1 MALEYVE
8 LTLNLEEVDFF
19 WDKVSEA
26 VKDYLEKIEGYISLG
41 IKTKSLRNNEDFKIN
56 IQWNNYM
63 TETLAIGV
71 RVVDTGNNNVTSAFN
86 QRFLGTIIHCLIHD
100 LDITRNICG
109 IKLVAKVS
117 DYNIIRNECRI
128 IFDITIDRS
137 EFEKRARHCLKS
149 INCT

>member
-26 VKDYLEKIEGYISLG
+26 VKDYLEKIEGYVSLG
-41 IKTKSLRNNEDFKIN
+41 IKTKSLGNNKDFKIN

-63 TETLAIGV
+63 TETLVIGV
-71 RVVDTGNNNVTSAFN
+71 RVLDTENKNVTLDFN
-86 QRFLGTIIHCLIHD
+86 QRFLKIIHSFMHNYF
-100 LDITRNICG
+100 ITKDICG

-117 DYNIIRNECRI
+117 DYNIIRKECRI

>member
-1 MALEYVE
+1 MVLEYVE

-19 WDKVSEA
+19 WDKVSGA

-41 IKTKSLRNNEDFKIN
+41 IKTKSLKDNEDFKIN

-86 QRFLGTIIHCLIHD
+86 QRFLETIIHCLIHD
-100 LDITRNICG
+100 LNITRNICG

-117 DYNIIRNECRI
+117 DYNIIRKECRI
-128 IFDITIDRS
+128 IFDIIEDRS
-137 EFEKRARHCLKS
+137 DFEERAKKCLKS
-149 INCT
+149 INCA

>member
-26 VKDYLEKIEGYISLG
+26 VKDYLEKIEGYLSLG

-63 TETLAIGV
+63 TETLVIGV
-71 RVVDTGNNNVTSAFN
+71 RVLDTAGNNVTSAFN
-86 QRFLGTIIHCLIHD
+86 QRFLETIIHCYIHD

-117 DYNIIRNECRI
+117 DYNIVRKECRI
-128 IFDITIDRS
+128 IFNITEDRS
-137 EFEKRARHCLKS
+137 EFEKRARKYLK
-149 INCT
+149 IL